1 MAYKNNGCD
10 DNSGSPRTVFGTDE
24 AFMNRVPRK
33 LRDQITKL
41 REQQQDKIAE
51 GLRSE
56 DVQELFLR
64 DPAAALERLGV
75 EMPRDLRKRLR
86 RAKGLPELE
95 SMLKPAPIRLPN
107 GKTITPKVRIRIT
120 DGKGS

>member
-1 MAYKNNGCD
+1 MARKTYGSD
-10 DNSGSPRTVFGTDE
+10 DKSDAPRPAFGRDEVFL
-24 AFMNRVPRK
+24 NRAPRRF
-33 LRDQITKL
+33 RDQIAEL
-41 REQQQDKIAE
+41 RERQQGKIVE

-56 DVQELFLR
+56 ETHELFLR

-86 RAKGLPELE
+86 RVKGLPELE

-120 DGKGS
+120 AGEES